1 MNLVFD
7 GLNPSDVW
15 RGQSLQME
23 LALGSSAES
32 TLLAIGGFIQ
42 DAGGNWVFVVDA
54 DGVYANRRDIRVVHG
69 ITVMLR

>member
-1 MNLVFD
+1 
-7 GLNPSDVW
+7 
-15 RGQSLQME
+15 ME

-54 DGVYANRRDIRVVHG
+54 DGVYAKRRDIRVAHQ

>member
-1 MNLVFD
+1 MDLVFD

-23 LALGSSAES
+23 LALGSPAES
-32 TLLAIGGFIQ
+32 MLLVIGGFIQ

-54 DGVYANRRDIRVVHG
+54 DGVYAKRRDIRVAHQ

>member
-1 MNLVFD
+1 MDLVFD

-23 LALGSSAES
+23 LALGSPAES
-32 TLLAIGGFIQ
+32 MLLVIGSFIQ

-54 DGVYANRRDIRVVHG
+54 DGVYAKRRDIRVAHQ